1 MRPCMGMHI
10 CINVRSFAVRKTHME
25 HVPHLTGAMLH
36 VRNFLT
42 TFLRFL
48 DFFIMASHITIAV
61 D

>member
-25 HVPHLTGAMLH
+25 HVPHLIGAMLH
-36 VRNFLT
+36 VRNFFTDYLHI
-42 TFLRFL
+42 L
-48 DFFIMASHITIAV
+48 DFFITASFTTIGV

>member
-1 MRPCMGMHI
+1 MH
-10 CINVRSFAVRKTHME
+10 RSFAVRKTHME